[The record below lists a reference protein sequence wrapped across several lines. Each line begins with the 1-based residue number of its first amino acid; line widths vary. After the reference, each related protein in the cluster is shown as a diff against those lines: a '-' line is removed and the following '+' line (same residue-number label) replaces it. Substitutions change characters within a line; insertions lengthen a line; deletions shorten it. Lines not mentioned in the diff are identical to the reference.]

1 MSDML
6 RGRLKFSTSRET
18 GDYVR
23 IALVA
28 ATVVVGV
35 IQSPRL
41 RAQVTSAKPA
51 AVDESQRN
59 QQPAADARVRRATR
73 GRVRAAARR
82 AGIERTIDDCA
93 AQFFAC
99 PHAP

>member
-1 MSDML
+1 MEKQRPEGEWRRSMSDML

-59 QQPAADARVRRATR
+59 EQPAADARVRRATR
-73 GRVRAAARR
+73 GRVRAAALAGARR
-82 AGIERTIDDCA
+82 R
-93 AQFFAC
+93 
-99 PHAP
+99 